1 MCGAWDLRVLG
12 LHCVRLSTDRVLT
25 ADSLLCSR
33 YANNRA
39 ALGGILQALLLT
51 KHMLFSASAKL
62 LRLLLVQHET

>member
-1 MCGAWDLRVLG
+1 MCGAWDLRVLS
-12 LHCVRLSTDRVLT
+12 LHCVRLSTDRVL
-25 ADSLLCSR
+25 AAALLCSR